1 MILGIGT
8 DLVQV
13 ARMQGMW
20 ERHGARLAERI
31 LHPLEREDLPPEHPA
46 GFLARRF
53 AAKEAL
59 SKALGCGI
67 GADMALAEAGVTH
80 DARGR
85 PEFVLEGRARATAE
99 RLGAGTIHLSISD
112 ERDYAQA
119 FVVIEAE
126 SARAGPE

>member
-13 ARMQGMW
+13 ARMRAMW
-20 ERHGARLAERI
+20 ERHGRRLAERI
-31 LHPLEREDLPPEHPA
+31 LHPLEQADLPSVEPA

-59 SKALGCGI
+59 AKALGCGI

-80 DARGR
+80 DPRGR
-85 PEFVLEGRARATAE
+85 PEFVLVGRVRATAN
-99 RLGAGTIHLSISD
+99 RLGVRTIHLSISD
-112 ERDYAQA
+112 ECEYAQA
-119 FVVIEAE
+119 FVVLE
-126 SARAGPE
+126 GNTD

>member
-13 ARMQGMW
+13 ARMQRLW
-20 ERHGARLAERI
+20 ARHGARLRARL
-31 LHPLEREDLPPEHPA
+31 LHPMEQDDLPSADPA

-59 SKALGCGI
+59 AKALGCGI
-67 GADMALAEAGVTH
+67 GPDMALAEAGVTH

-85 PEFVLEGRARATAE
+85 PEFVLEGSARATAE
-99 RLGAGTIHLSISD
+99 RLGVSAIHLSISD
-112 ERDYAQA
+112 EREYAQA
-119 FVVIEAE
+119 FVIVEG
-126 SARAGPE
+126 AGRPQ

>member
-20 ERHGARLAERI
+20 ERHGRRLAERI
-31 LHPLEREDLPPEHPA
+31 LHPQERLELPEQNPA

-59 SKALGCGI
+59 SKALGCGV
-67 GADMALAEAGVTH
+67 GADMALAEAAVTH
-80 DARGR
+80 DSRGR
-85 PEFVLEGRARATAE
+85 PEFLLEGRAGATAE
-99 RLGAGTIHLSISD
+99 RLGAGVIHLSISD
-112 ERDYAQA
+112 EREYAQA
-119 FVVIEAE
+119 FVIIE
-126 SARAGPE
+126 SAGVARP

>member
-13 ARMQGMW
+13 ARMRGMW
-20 ERHGARLAERI
+20 ERHGPRLADRI
-31 LHPLEREDLPPEHPA
+31 LHPQERAELPAGDPA

-59 SKALGCGI
+59 SKALGCGV
-67 GADMALAEAGVTH
+67 GADMALVEAGVTH

-85 PEFVLEGRARATAE
+85 PEFVLEGRARATAA

-112 ERDYAQA
+112 EREYAQA
-119 FVVIEAE
+119 FVIVEAAE
-126 SARAGPE
+126 AVRR

>member
-13 ARMQGMW
+13 ARMQALW
-20 ERHGARLAERI
+20 TRHGERFAERI
-31 LHPLEREDLPPEHPA
+31 LHPVERADLPAQDPA

-59 SKALGCGI
+59 SKALGCGV
-67 GADMALAEAGVTH
+67 GAGMALVDAGVTH

-99 RLGAGTIHLSISD
+99 RLGAGPVHLSISD

-119 FVVIEAE
+119 FVIIE
-126 SARAGPE
+126 RA

>member
-13 ARMQGMW
+13 ARMQHLW
-20 ERHGARLAERI
+20 ERHGARLRERL
-31 LHPLEREDLPPEHPA
+31 LHPVELPDLPSTEPA

-59 SKALGCGI
+59 AKALGCGI
-67 GADMALAEAGVTH
+67 GEDMALAEAGVTH

-85 PEFVLEGRARATAE
+85 PEFVLAGRARRTAE
-99 RLGAGTIHLSISD
+99 RLGVATIHLSISD
-112 ERDYAQA
+112 EREYAQA
-119 FVVIEAE
+119 FVIVEA
-126 SARAGPE
+126 AGRPE

>member
-20 ERHGARLAERI
+20 ERHGRRLPERI
-31 LHPLEREDLPPEHPA
+31 LHPLERAELPEQNPA

-59 SKALGCGI
+59 SKALGCGV
-67 GADMALAEAGVTH
+67 GVDMALAEAGVTH

-85 PEFVLEGRARATAE
+85 PEFVLEGRVRATVE
-99 RLGAGTIHLSISD
+99 RLGVGAIHLSISD

-119 FVVIEAE
+119 FVIVE
-126 SARAGPE
+126 SGIGR

>member
-20 ERHGARLAERI
+20 DRHGHRLAERI
-31 LHPLEREDLPPEHPA
+31 LHPVERADLPLEQPG

-59 SKALGCGI
+59 AKALGCGV
-67 GADMALAEAGVTH
+67 GADMALSEAGVIH

-85 PEFVLEGRARATAE
+85 PEFVLGGRAQSTAE
-99 RLGAGTIHLSISD
+99 RLGVSVIHLSISD
-112 ERDYAQA
+112 EREYAQA
-119 FVVIEAE
+119 FVVIEGNE
-126 SARAGPE
+126 

>member
-13 ARMQGMW
+13 ARMRGMW
-20 ERHGARLAERI
+20 ERHGRRLAERI
-31 LHPLEREDLPPEHPA
+31 LHPLEQADLPSHEPA

-59 SKALGCGI
+59 AKALGCGV

-85 PEFVLEGRARATAE
+85 PEFVLAGRARATAD
-99 RLGAGTIHLSISD
+99 RLGVRAIHLSISD
-112 ERDYAQA
+112 EREYAQA
-119 FVVIEAE
+119 FVVLE
-126 SARAGPE
+126 GNTD

>member
-13 ARMQGMW
+13 ARMQTLW
-20 ERHGARLAERI
+20 ERHGQRFADRI
-31 LHPLEREDLPPEHPA
+31 LHPLECADLPAQEPA

-59 SKALGCGI
+59 SKALGCGV
-67 GADMALAEAGVTH
+67 GAGMALVDAGVSH
-80 DARGR
+80 DTLGR
-85 PEFVLEGRARATAE
+85 PEFVLAGRARATAE

-119 FVVIEAE
+119 FVVIE
-126 SARAGPE
+126 RA

>member
-20 ERHGARLAERI
+20 ERHGARLAGRI
-31 LHPLEREDLPPEHPA
+31 LHPLERVALPAQDPA

-59 SKALGCGI
+59 SKALGCGV
-67 GADMALAEAGVTH
+67 GADMALVDAGVTH

-85 PEFVLEGRARATAE
+85 PGFVLDGRARATAE
-99 RLGAGTIHLSISD
+99 RLGAGAIHLSISD
-112 ERDYAQA
+112 EREYAQA
-119 FVVIEAE
+119 FVIVE
-126 SARAGPE
+126 SASPPRR